1 MKHLTLK
8 SGRSRTGAGY
18 ALAMLALTA
27 TTPAWAGNSLAIES
41 LSNRADK
48 VSGGD
53 ALVRV
58 QAPSGSDLGTVAVT
72 LNGEDVSAAFSA
84 DPTGNALTGLVTGMA
99 LGENKLQAKAA
110 RAGTANLMLRN
121 HPITGPV
128 FSGPHQQPFFCQTH
142 QFRIYPGGPLLGDA
156 LDEDC
161 SAETRVDFVYRTT
174 GGAFVAFDPAAP
186 LPADLAMTTT
196 TAGDTVPYIVR
207 LETGTVNRSIYQTAI
222 LDDPSVPGPDLQ
234 NQADAGWNG
243 RLVYRFGGGC
253 RRGWYRQGSSTG
265 GALDDLSLSQGFA
278 TAAASLNVFGNN
290 CNDLLTA
297 ETMMMVKERFIE
309 TYGPMRYTIGWGC
322 SGGSY
327 QVHQIGDNYPGL
339 LDGIVP
345 QCSFPDVGFGTIHTL
360 ADARLLENYFVNNAG
375 PFWTEEELRA
385 VSGFGVFNSIPNL
398 SNGAAR
404 IDPVPDR
411 IDGRLSAEFNGIVP
425 TDVRYDPFSNPEG
438 ARATVYDHTVNA
450 YGRDKETGFARRPLD
465 NVGIQYGL
473 AALNAGEITKEQ
485 FLDLNGK
492 IGGFDND
499 ANFVDHRM
507 VADRKATTAA
517 YETGRMLN
525 GGGGLA
531 AMPILDFDL
540 IYSDLA
546 PGGDIHMKFQH
557 FSTRE
562 RLRKANGHIDN
573 HVMWSGG
580 NGQRAGFVA
589 RQALAQMDRWVGAI
603 VADTSDDSPADK
615 VVDNRPADL
624 LDGCWTGGGGVDPDF
639 VPEPQFLGGPG
650 TSVCNDEYPGFPSP
664 RMVAGG
670 PLENDVIKCRLKRV
684 DRDDY
689 TIGWTKGEWAQL
701 RETFPD
707 GVCDW
712 SRPGVRQTGLAG
724 TWITFT
730 DIGKYKRDHGPD
742 ADRDEEHGDD
752 NDDNDDHGHN
762 DDD

>member
-1 MKHLTLK
+1 MKYPTWK
-8 SGRSRTGAGY
+8 SDRSRGAAVC
-18 ALAMLALTA
+18 ALAMLALVA
-27 TTPAWAGNSLAIES
+27 TTPAWAGNELVIES
-41 LSNRADK
+41 LSNRPDK

-53 ALVRV
+53 VLVRIEV
-58 QAPSGSDLGTVAVT
+58 PSHSDLGTVVVT
-72 LNGEDVSAAFSA
+72 LNGQDVSAAFSA
-84 DPTGNALTGLVTGMA
+84 EPTGNALSGLVTGMR
-99 LGENKLQAKAA
+99 LGENKLQAKAEH
-110 RAGTANLMLRN
+110 AGSANLELRN
-121 HPITGPV
+121 HAITGPV

-142 QFRIYPGGPLLGDA
+142 QFGIYPGGPLLGDA

-161 SAETRVDFVYRTT
+161 SAEVRVDFVYRTT
-174 GGAFVAFDPAAP
+174 GGAFVGFDPAAP

-196 TAGDTVPYIVR
+196 TAGNTVPYIVR
-207 LETGTVNRSIYQTAI
+207 LETGTINRSIYQTAI
-222 LDDPSVPGPDLQ
+222 LDDPAVPGPDLQ
-234 NQADAGWNG
+234 NHADAGWNG

-265 GALDDLSLSQGFA
+265 GALNDLSLSQGFA

-290 CNDLLTA
+290 CNDLLAA

-309 TYGPMRYTIGWGC
+309 TYGKMRYTIGWGC

-345 QCSFPDVGFGTIHTL
+345 QCSFPEVGFGTIHTL
-360 ADARLLENYFVNNAG
+360 ADSRLLENYFNNNAV
-375 PFWTEEELRA
+375 PVWTEEELRA

-404 IDPVPDR
+404 IDPVPNR
-411 IDGRLSAEFNGIVP
+411 ADGRLSAEFNSIVP
-425 TDVRYDPFSNPEG
+425 EEVQYDPFANPGG

-450 YGRDKETGFARRPLD
+450 YGRDPKTGFARRPLD

-473 AALNAGEITKEQ
+473 AALNAGEISNEQ
-485 FLDLNGK
+485 FLDLNEK

-499 ANFVDHRM
+499 ANFVEHRM
-507 VADRKATTAA
+507 VADLKAMTSA
-517 YETGRMLN
+517 YQTGRLLN

-531 AMPILDFDL
+531 STPILDFDL
-540 IYSDLA
+540 LYTDLA

-557 FSTRE
+557 FSTRA
-562 RLRKANGHIDN
+562 RLQKANGHIGN

-580 NGQRAGFVA
+580 NGPRAGFVS
-589 RQALAQMDRWVGAI
+589 RQALAQMDRWVGAV
-603 VADTSDDSPADK
+603 VADASNDSLADK
-615 VVDNRPADL
+615 VVRNKPADL
-624 LDGCWTGGGGVDPDF
+624 VDGCWIGGDGADPDF
-639 VPEPQFLGGPG
+639 IAELQFQGGPG

-670 PLENDVIKCRLKRV
+670 PLENDIIKCRLRRI

-689 TIGWTKGEWAQL
+689 TASWTEDEWTRLGQI
-701 RETFPD
+701 FSN

-730 DIGKYKRDHGPD
+730 DVGKYMRDRGPD
-742 ADRDEEHGDD
+742 DD
-752 NDDNDDHGHN
+752 GS
-762 DDD
+762 